1 MTLVQLEY
9 IVAVDTYKSF
19 VAASKHCKVSQPS
32 LTMQI
37 QKLERELG
45 LDLFDRTRLPIAT
58 TPGAVAILGHA
69 REILKNSRKIYS
81 LSRKTMLDPS
91 MLNGKRAK
99 NKEKDQPESQ
109 S

>member
-45 LDLFDRTRLPIAT
+45 LDLFDRTRLPIVT
-58 TPGAVAILGHA
+58 EPEAVAILIQA

-81 LSRKTMLDPS
+81 LSRRGLTDPS
-91 MLNGKRAK
+91 RMNGKRAK
-99 NKEKDQPESQ
+99 NKEKDQLES
-109 S
+109 